1 MIYLFN
7 LSPEDIQV
15 VFLESIEIPYYKEVN
30 SDNKDI
36 PRDLFM
42 IYIKK

>member
-1 MIYLFN
+1 MIKKKEMCKILN
-7 LSPEDIQV
+7 HLKE
-15 VFLESIEIPYYKEVN
+15 EIPYYKEVN
-30 SDNKDI
+30 SDNKDM